1 MKSKKGFSS
10 LSVHLTAT
18 VSVALVL
25 LLLGIVAALGLAA
38 RAVTDE
44 IKEHL
49 GFDVVMAEN
58 ISLDGINEFKQKWRS
73 EEHTSELQS
82 PR

>member
-1 MKSKKGFSS
+1 MVVCAISANFEAGKCW
-10 LSVHLTAT
+10 V
-18 VSVALVL
+18 
-25 LLLGIVAALGLAA
+25 GIVAALGLAA

-58 ISLDGINEFKQKWRS
+58 ISLDGINEFKQKWTTAPYVSSFRYHS
-73 EEHTSELQS
+73 PEEAMATW
-82 PR
+82 